1 MTRSHLPSHLFSSQD
16 SRIPIVTIA
25 SSIEQRDLPPHGVSE
40 FSFAVF
46 LASYLKLT
54 DSETEF
60 LLPINHELPSTL
72 PSSSPTDDNLLM
84 TGRRSK
90 SSLLQ
95 FSARFVEL
103 RSLRHLRMNLL
114 SLASPRLRTS
124 AQIPLFGDKT
134 SLRAEF
140 GEGFDH
146 LKSKQTNKSQ
156 YNFKNTLTIVRN
168 TAHSL

>member
-1 MTRSHLPSHLFSSQD
+1 
-16 SRIPIVTIA
+16 
-25 SSIEQRDLPPHGVSE
+25 
-40 FSFAVF
+40 
-46 LASYLKLT
+46 
-54 DSETEF
+54 
-60 LLPINHELPSTL
+60 
-72 PSSSPTDDNLLM
+72 
-84 TGRRSK
+84 
-90 SSLLQ
+90 
-95 FSARFVEL
+95 
-103 RSLRHLRMNLL
+103 MNLL

-124 AQIPLFGDKT
+124 AQIPLVGDKT